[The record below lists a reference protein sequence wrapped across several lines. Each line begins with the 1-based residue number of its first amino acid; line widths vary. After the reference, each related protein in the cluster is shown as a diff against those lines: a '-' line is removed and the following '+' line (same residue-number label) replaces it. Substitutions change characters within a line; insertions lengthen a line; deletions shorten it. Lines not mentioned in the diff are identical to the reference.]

1 MLTLTEDAC
10 TIVKQITTAPD
21 APETAGLRI
30 SGAGEGFALAAAGAP
45 EAGDE
50 IVEQGG
56 ATVYLDEAAAQQLD
70 TMVLDAGVDDSG
82 NLQFGLMAQA

>member
-1 MLTLTEDAC
+1 MLTLTENAC

-30 SGAGEGFALAAAGAP
+30 SGADEGFALAAAGAP